1 MKENYIIS
9 GIQQIGIGVEN
20 FAEAWRYYIEV
31 FNMDIRI
38 LEDENGNSRADNTK
52 AWHTMNVSVNLSELG
67 TVPAGEYDI
76 YLKINDPLEQSIN
89 KRSIRFANK
98 GNMWNAE
105 LGANYIGSTTI
116 K

>member
-1 MKENYIIS
+1 
-9 GIQQIGIGVEN
+9 
-20 FAEAWRYYIEV
+20 
-31 FNMDIRI
+31 
-38 LEDENGNSRADNTK
+38 
-52 AWHTMNVSVNLSELG
+52 MNVSVNLSELG